1 MILILT
7 PDRGS
12 KGRPGDFAGA
22 FRPEADNFKLINGGK
37 IERIDQSLPAER
49 RYRQAV
55 AFVEEHQPDTLAY
68 FGHGLSRSLPSMG
81 ASITNVAALA
91 GALARASTGPRVV
104 LYACLAAEDL
114 TSGAAGLPGG
124 DGGFA
129 DALRDACVKQ
139 GAPGVQV
146 DAHGSSSQLK
156 GRIHDLGGHTT
167 QNPYVRRYSGPETK
181 ESVGGEWI
189 VSDQETL
196 WRAWVK
202 ALRGPMRFQF
212 PFLTRDQIRARL
224 RPVDA

>member
-12 KGRPGDFAGA
+12 KHRPSDFAGA
-22 FRPEADNFKLINGGK
+22 FRPEADNFKLVNGGK
-37 IERIDQSLPAER
+37 IERIDQSLPAEL

-55 AFVEEHQPDTLAY
+55 AFVEEHQPETLAY

-81 ASITNVAALA
+81 ASITNVGHLAA
-91 GALARASTGPRVV
+91 ALARASTAPRVI

-114 TSGAAGLPGG
+114 TSGSAGLPGG

-129 DALRDACVKQ
+129 DSLRDACVAA

-156 GRIHDLGGHTT
+156 GRLHDLGGHTT
-167 QNPYVRRYSGPETK
+167 QNPFVRRFPGP
-181 ESVGGEWI
+181 VAGIGGDWLVADTDI
-189 VSDQETL
+189 L

-224 RPVDA
+224 APVDA